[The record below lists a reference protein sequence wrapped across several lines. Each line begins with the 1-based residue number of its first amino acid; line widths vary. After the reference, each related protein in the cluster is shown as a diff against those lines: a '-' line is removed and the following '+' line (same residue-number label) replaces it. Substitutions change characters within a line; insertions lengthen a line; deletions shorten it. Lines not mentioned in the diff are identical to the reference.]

1 MTVYKKNGINID
13 SQTLSDMCSLLS
25 AYAQF
30 ESKEQI
36 SLNLRTASNMNN
48 NELEWIY
55 DLTNKNWEFVKITPS
70 YWSIIKNEIIF
81 RRYNNQQPQVYPLKE
96 YEPDIFDKFMKLVNI
111 KSNDEETKLLL
122 KCYIISLFIPDIQ
135 KPVLMLHGSRT
146 PQNID

>member
-1 MTVYKKNGINID
+1 
-13 SQTLSDMCSLLS
+13 
-25 AYAQF
+25 
-30 ESKEQI
+30 
-36 SLNLRTASNMNN
+36 MNN